1 MTPSAVYR
9 HPRYYAIGY
18 RWNTDPECDFI
29 EACLTAYGS
38 SKASRL
44 LDIGCGAGRHAMELS
59 RRGYQLTGVDLSPE
73 MIAFVQ
79 EESKRA
85 NLPVTAVVDDLR
97 HLSLRGTYDAA
108 FCFMDTFRFLLTNE
122 EITAHLRTVAGL
134 LAPGGLYLTD
144 FWVPAK
150 WDLIGDEIHQWE
162 QTEGDTTVRVF
173 YLQHPESVD
182 PISQT
187 FDDELV
193 FVVEEPGGIQ
203 EIRGGPTRTRLL
215 LPQEFEAL
223 VGRSGAFTL
232 RSTHGEFNLAKPFDR
247 STLSWRMISVL
258 QKCDAPQADPAERSP
273 ERAPSPSVRRESKG

>member
-1 MTPSAVYR
+1 MNQSTVYR

-18 RWNTDPECDFI
+18 RWNTGVECDFI
-29 EACLTAYGS
+29 EACLKAYGPAS
-38 SKASRL
+38 ASRL
-44 LDIGCGAGRHAMELS
+44 LDIGCGAGRHAMELA
-59 RRGYQLTGVDLSPE
+59 RRGWRLTGVDVSPE
-73 MIAFVQ
+73 MVAFVQ
-79 EESKRA
+79 EESKQA

-97 HLSLRGTYDAA
+97 RLSLRGTYDAA

-122 EITAHLRTVAGL
+122 EIAAHLRTVANL

-144 FWVPAK
+144 FWVPAQ
-150 WDLIGDEIHQWE
+150 WDKIGNEIHQWE

-193 FVVEEPGGIQ
+193 FVVEEPGSTQ

-215 LPQEFEAL
+215 LPQEFQAL
-223 VGRSGAFTL
+223 VESSGAFSL
-232 RSTHGEFNLAKPFDR
+232 RSTHGEFDLAKPLNR

-258 QKCDAPQADPAERSP
+258 QKH
-273 ERAPSPSVRRESKG
+273 